1 MKAEGT
7 RKSKAIPNAANMHYA
22 LDGLKEN
29 VAKVKSM
36 APKRTAWMETALAES
51 LTVMQLREGLRK
63 PLRTFNGIERINEE
77 HQRPVNVISYVRSD
91 VSCLRLA
98 SAILMELSDVWQP
111 GKTNLNL
118 REKTIDRS

>member
-36 APKRTAWMETALAES
+36 APKRKAWMETA
-51 LTVMQLREGLRK
+51 
-63 PLRTFNGIERINEE
+63 
-77 HQRPVNVISYVRSD
+77 
-91 VSCLRLA
+91 
-98 SAILMELSDVWQP
+98 
-111 GKTNLNL
+111 
-118 REKTIDRS
+118 